1 MVARLLWE
9 QKAACSSHATLNLEY
24 FEQVTSPALFNYIF
38 RLSAIMFLQKN
49 TDVLFKEIGFFKN
62 PANSFSEGYLD
73 PFLLEFTQGH
83 KFELPRPTGY
93 HLKKA
98 VLFLKQSSLAPQ
110 SLVFAGTDEL
120 VNQYIASAS
129 AIRSHQAY
137 TSKWTPGLLGNWES
151 CLQRVREYQNLEK
164 KITELSVAHF
174 RQKKSPQSLLEDR
187 NYSFYL
193 NRMRR
198 LSLRWEGLCSLE
210 TRPSL
215 LINLSGSR
223 LTGASK
229 EASREALP
237 VIALV
242 DWETRDLEAVNYP
255 IPCDTRNS
263 LMVTFISNVLSS
275 AIASSL
281 AK

>member
-1 MVARLLWE
+1 
-9 QKAACSSHATLNLEY
+9 
-24 FEQVTSPALFNYIF
+24 
-38 RLSAIMFLQKN
+38 MFLQKN
-49 TDVLFKEIGFFKN
+49 TDVLFKDTNFFKN
-62 PANSFSEGYLD
+62 SGNFFNEGHLD
-73 PFLLEFTQGH
+73 PCLLEFTRGH
-83 KFELPRPTGY
+83 RFELPRPTGY

-120 VNQYIASAS
+120 VNQYIASAA
-129 AIRSHQAY
+129 AIRSQQAY

-151 CLQRVREYQNLEK
+151 CVQRIYEYQSLEK
-164 KITELSVAHF
+164 KITDLSTSHF
-174 RQKKSPQSLLEDR
+174 RQKKSPQTLLEDR

-193 NRMRR
+193 NRMKR
-198 LSLRWEGLCSLE
+198 LSLRWEGLSSLDA
-210 TRPSL
+210 RPSVL
-215 LINLSGSR
+215 VNLSGSR

-229 EASREALP
+229 EAAREAIP

-255 IPCDTRNS
+255 IPCDTRNT

-275 AIASSL
+275 AISSSL
-281 AK
+281 DLN